1 MAALLEEAMN
11 SAAEDSTSSDELRPR
26 QQQPTL
32 ALTTTEQR
40 TKLATFAVLLPST
53 QSRKN
58 EAIVFDQEDGKFR
71 ILMTEP
77 ENGNRRNWVAKI
89 LRVAPGQLETSRIT
103 HEQYDQLY
111 GIAYRGRQGEVIID
125 RAQSTREANGARV
138 AKESKRT
145 CTKVPAGETGARTWQ
160 SVASQI
166 SKGALTNFTPAQVVE
181 QIDENHLRH
190 MQDFAKSLMQEAYRS
205 GASDIHIEPGVHRG
219 SIRFRLDGMLRPH
232 IEDVPREELQKLINT
247 LAVMAKI
254 PAHRLLVEPHD
265 ANISIALTK
274 TDGTLIHTDYRA
286 TFVPANEMV
295 KATLRQNA
303 EFIADIRKIG
313 FEPTQL
319 EVIYRALESPNG
331 LLLITGPTGSGKSN
345 TLESILTLLEE
356 DATRAIYQI
365 CDPVEFR
372 SPKRTQ
378 VEITPEN
385 DWHKILRAALR
396 SDPDII
402 SPAEFRDAE
411 QAKKVIESANTGHLV
426 PATFHTNDVASTF
439 TRLSHL
445 GINEHEQAETLIAI
459 IAQRLVRLLC
469 PECKRAEPRM
479 KISDGIYAYAPVGC
493 HSCKGTGYRGRTA
506 LTEVLYLTPRLKRM
520 VEQGATG
527 TEIVEEAARSQGM
540 MNMIAVAG
548 LKIARGETSF
558 EEVKRCLRL
567 EPRETDDLHS
577 KTRASNHTPYQTRPL
592 HHMPESSEL
601 GMQVD
606 EKAMEIEGAI
616 DAEIADDELSATA

>member
-1 MAALLEEAMN
+1 MSAFLEEA
-11 SAAEDSTSSDELRPR
+11 AQGTTEDGARSDELRPR
-26 QQQPTL
+26 QQPPAL

-40 TKLATFAVLLPST
+40 TKLATFALLLPSA

-58 EAIVFDQEDGKFR
+58 EAIILDQENGKFR
-71 ILMTEP
+71 VLMTEP

-89 LRVAPGQLETSRIT
+89 LRVAPGQLEASRIT
-103 HEQYDQLY
+103 REQYDELY
-111 GIAYRGRQGEVIID
+111 GVAYQGGQGEARLD
-125 RAQSTREANGARV
+125 HAPQPKGAYTEAP
-138 AKESKRT
+138 T
-145 CTKVPAGETGARTWQ
+145 GETGARTWQ
-160 SVASQI
+160 SVASKI
-166 SKGALTNFTPAQVVE
+166 SKGVETDFTPALVVE
-181 QIDENHLRH
+181 QIDERHLRH

-205 GASDIHIEPGVHRG
+205 GASDIHIEPGVDRG

-232 IEDVPREELQKLINT
+232 IEDVPREEIQKLINT

-265 ANISIALTK
+265 ASISMALTRA
-274 TDGTLIHTDYRA
+274 DGTLIHTDYRA

-313 FEPTQL
+313 FETAQL
-319 EVIYRALESPNG
+319 EVIYQALESPNG

-411 QAKKVIESANTGHLV
+411 QAKKVIEAANTGHLV

-445 GINEHEQAETLIAI
+445 GINEHQQAETLVVIM
-459 IAQRLVRLLC
+459 AQRLVRLLC
-469 PECKRAEPRM
+469 PECKRPEPSM
-479 KISDGIYAYAPVGC
+479 KISDGIYAYVPVGC
-493 HSCKGTGYRGRTA
+493 PFCKGTGYRGRTA
-506 LTEVLYLTPRLKRM
+506 LSEVLYLTPKLKRM

-527 TEIVEEAARSQGM
+527 TEIVEEA
-540 MNMIAVAG
+540 IA
-548 LKIARGETSF
+548 S
-558 EEVKRCLRL
+558 
-567 EPRETDDLHS
+567 LHI
-577 KTRASNHTPYQTRPL
+577 
-592 HHMPESSEL
+592 
-601 GMQVD
+601 G
-606 EKAMEIEGAI
+606 
-616 DAEIADDELSATA
+616 